1 MWSFTVLRRG
11 IKAMTRSI
19 SGFRLVAFLIVAALL
34 AFLIAKV
41 LAFALH
47 LFWVLTGYVLAFVI
61 AVVLLSWLWSRF
73 TRPSGGARGRP
84 DDGRDEFG
92 RRRY

>member
-1 MWSFTVLRRG
+1 M
-11 IKAMTRSI
+11 ARSI
-19 SGFRLVAFLIVAALL
+19 SGLRLVAFLIIAALL

-47 LFWVLTGYVLAFVI
+47 LFWVLTGYIFAFVI

-73 TRPSGGARGRP
+73 SKPSGSVQSRP

>member
-1 MWSFTVLRRG
+1 MMRTFSG
-11 IKAMTRSI
+11 I
-19 SGFRLVAFLIVAALL
+19 RLVVFLIVAAVL

-47 LFWVLTGYVLAFVI
+47 LFWVLTGYIFAFII
-61 AVVLLSWLWSRF
+61 AVMLLGWLWGRF
-73 TRPSGGARGRP
+73 AKPHNGARARY
-84 DDGRDEFG
+84 DEERDEFG

>member
-1 MWSFTVLRRG
+1 MARP
-11 IKAMTRSI
+11 M
-19 SGFRLVAFLIVAALL
+19 SGVRLVAFLIVAALL
-34 AFLIAKV
+34 ALVIAKV

-61 AVVLLSWLWSRF
+61 AIVLLMWLWGKLSKPSR
-73 TRPSGGARGRP
+73 TELT

>member
-1 MWSFTVLRRG
+1 MFLNGTSVRIVNMMRAF
-11 IKAMTRSI
+11 
-19 SGFRLVAFLIVAALL
+19 SGVRLVVFLIVAAVL

-47 LFWVLTGYVLAFVI
+47 LFWVLTGYVFAFVI
-61 AVVLLSWLWSRF
+61 AVVLLGWLWGRF
-73 TRPSGGARGRP
+73 AKPQNSSHATYDAE
-84 DDGRDEFG
+84 RDEFG

>member
-1 MWSFTVLRRG
+1 MMRAF
-11 IKAMTRSI
+11 
-19 SGFRLVAFLIVAALL
+19 SGVRLVIFLIVAAIL

-47 LFWVLTGYVLAFVI
+47 LFWVLTGYVFAFII
-61 AVVLLSWLWSRF
+61 AVVLLSWLWGRF
-73 TRPSGGARGRP
+73 AKPNNGGQPRYDAE
-84 DDGRDEFG
+84 RDEFG

>member
-1 MWSFTVLRRG
+1 MARAF
-11 IKAMTRSI
+11 
-19 SGFRLVAFLIVAALL
+19 SGVRLVVFLIVAAVL

-47 LFWVLTGYVLAFVI
+47 LFWVLTGYIFAFII
-61 AVVLLSWLWSRF
+61 AVILLGWLWGRF
-73 TRPSGGARGRP
+73 AKPNHPAQNRY
-84 DDGRDEFG
+84 DEERDAFG

>member
-1 MWSFTVLRRG
+1 M
-11 IKAMTRSI
+11 MRSM
-19 SGFRLVAFLIVAALL
+19 SGVRLALFLIVAAVL

-47 LFWVLTGYVLAFVI
+47 LFWVLTGYVFAFII
-61 AVVLLSWLWSRF
+61 AIVLLSWAWGKLSRPGHSERESF
-73 TRPSGGARGRP
+73 

>member
-1 MWSFTVLRRG
+1 
-11 IKAMTRSI
+11 MTRSI

-34 AFLIAKV
+34 AFIIAKV

-47 LFWVLTGYVLAFVI
+47 LFWVLTGYFVAFVI
-61 AVVLLSWLWSRF
+61 AVVLLSWLWARF
-73 TRPSGGARGRP
+73 SKPSGGGLSRP

>member
-1 MWSFTVLRRG
+1 MIRTF
-11 IKAMTRSI
+11 
-19 SGFRLVAFLIVAALL
+19 SGVRLVLFLIVAAVL

-47 LFWVLTGYVLAFVI
+47 LFWVLTGYVIAFII
-61 AVVLLSWLWSRF
+61 AVMLLGWLWGRF
-73 TRPSGGARGRP
+73 AKPGSSSRGRY
-84 DDGRDEFG
+84 DEERDEFG

>member
-1 MWSFTVLRRG
+1 M
-11 IKAMTRSI
+11 ARSM
-19 SGFRLVAFLIVAALL
+19 SGVRLVVFLIVAALL
-34 AFLIAKV
+34 AFVIAKV

-47 LFWVLTGYVLAFVI
+47 LFWVLTGYVFAFVI
-61 AVVLLSWLWSRF
+61 AIILLSWAWGKI
-73 TRPSGGARGRP
+73 SGPRGSTPR

>member
-1 MWSFTVLRRG
+1 MFLNGGSERVVKVMRAF
-11 IKAMTRSI
+11 
-19 SGFRLVAFLIVAALL
+19 SGVRLVVFLIVAAVL

-47 LFWVLTGYVLAFVI
+47 LFWVLTGYVFAFII
-61 AVVLLSWLWSRF
+61 AVVLLGWLWGRF
-73 TRPSGGARGRP
+73 AKPRNSARTMY
-84 DDGRDEFG
+84 DAERDEFG

>member
-1 MWSFTVLRRG
+1 MFLNGASERIVNMMRAF
-11 IKAMTRSI
+11 
-19 SGFRLVAFLIVAALL
+19 SGVRLVVFLLVAAVL

-47 LFWVLTGYVLAFVI
+47 LFWVLTGYVFAFVI
-61 AVVLLSWLWSRF
+61 AVVLLGWVWGRF
-73 TRPSGGARGRP
+73 AKPRNGAP
-84 DDGRDEFG
+84 ATYDPERDEFG

>member
-1 MWSFTVLRRG
+1 MMRTF
-11 IKAMTRSI
+11 
-19 SGFRLVAFLIVAALL
+19 SGVRLVVFLIVAAIL

-47 LFWVLTGYVLAFVI
+47 LFWVLTGYFVAFVI
-61 AVVLLSWLWSRF
+61 AVVLLGWLWGKI
-73 TRPSGGARGRP
+73 TKPARPAHDRY
-84 DDGRDEFG
+84 DAERDEFG

>member
-1 MWSFTVLRRG
+1 M
-11 IKAMTRSI
+11 ARSM
-19 SGFRLVAFLIVAALL
+19 SGVRLVVFLIVAALL
-34 AFLIAKV
+34 AFIIAKV

-47 LFWVLTGYVLAFVI
+47 LFWVLTGYVFAFII
-61 AVVLLSWLWSRF
+61 AIVLLSWAWGKVSK
-73 TRPSGGARGRP
+73 PSHSEPR

>member
-1 MWSFTVLRRG
+1 M
-11 IKAMTRSI
+11 MRSM
-19 SGFRLVAFLIVAALL
+19 SGVRLVLFLVVAAVL
-34 AFLIAKV
+34 AFIIAKV

-47 LFWVLTGYVLAFVI
+47 LFWVLTGYVFAFII
-61 AVVLLSWLWSRF
+61 AVVLLSWAWGKFSKPSRSA
-73 TRPSGGARGRP
+73 PV

>member
-1 MWSFTVLRRG
+1 M
-11 IKAMTRSI
+11 ARSM
-19 SGFRLVAFLIVAALL
+19 SGVRLVVFLIVAALL
-34 AFLIAKV
+34 AFIIAKV

-47 LFWVLTGYVLAFVI
+47 LFWVLTGYVFAFVI
-61 AVVLLSWLWSRF
+61 AIVLLSWAWGKLSKPSRSE
-73 TRPSGGARGRP
+73 RVPH

>member
-1 MWSFTVLRRG
+1 MMRAF
-11 IKAMTRSI
+11 
-19 SGFRLVAFLIVAALL
+19 SGVRLVVFLIVAAML

-47 LFWVLTGYVLAFVI
+47 LFWVLTGYVFAFVI
-61 AVVLLSWLWSRF
+61 AVVLLGWLWGRF
-73 TRPSGGARGRP
+73 AKPQNSAHPTYDAE
-84 DDGRDEFG
+84 RDEFG

>member
-1 MWSFTVLRRG
+1 MLR
-11 IKAMTRSI
+11 AI
-19 SGFRLVAFLIVAALL
+19 SGVRLVVFLIVAAVL

-47 LFWVLTGYVLAFVI
+47 LFWVLTGYVFAFVI
-61 AVVLLSWLWSRF
+61 AVVLLGWLWGRF
-73 TRPSGGARGRP
+73 TKPSHRTQDRY
-84 DDGRDEFG
+84 DEERDEYG

>member
-1 MWSFTVLRRG
+1 
-11 IKAMTRSI
+11 MTRSM
-19 SGFRLVAFLIVAALL
+19 SGVRLVVFLIVAALL

-47 LFWVLTGYVLAFVI
+47 LFWVLAGYALAFVLAI
-61 AVVLLSWLWSRF
+61 MLLTWIWGKMAK
-73 TRPSGGARGRP
+73 PGRGNSY

>member
-1 MWSFTVLRRG
+1 MMARAF
-11 IKAMTRSI
+11 
-19 SGFRLVAFLIVAALL
+19 SGVRLIVFLIIAAVL

-47 LFWVLTGYVLAFVI
+47 LFWVLTGYVFAFVI
-61 AVVLLSWLWSRF
+61 AVVLLGWLWGRF
-73 TRPSGGARGRP
+73 AKPQNNAPTRYDAE
-84 DDGRDEFG
+84 RDESG

>member
-1 MWSFTVLRRG
+1 M
-11 IKAMTRSI
+11 ARSM
-19 SGFRLVAFLIVAALL
+19 SGVRLVVFLIVAALL
-34 AFLIAKV
+34 AFVIAKV

-47 LFWVLTGYVLAFVI
+47 LFWVLTGYVFAFVI

-73 TRPSGGARGRP
+73 SKPSGASRERP

>member
-1 MWSFTVLRRG
+1 MLR
-11 IKAMTRSI
+11 TF
-19 SGFRLVAFLIVAALL
+19 SGVRLVAFLIVAALL

-61 AVVLLSWLWSRF
+61 ALVLLGWLWGRFAKPSR
-73 TRPSGGARGRP
+73 PARDRY
-84 DDGRDEFG
+84 DVERDEFG

>member
-1 MWSFTVLRRG
+1 MMRAF
-11 IKAMTRSI
+11 
-19 SGFRLVAFLIVAALL
+19 SGVRLVVFLIVAAVL

-47 LFWVLTGYVLAFVI
+47 LFWVLTGYMVAFII
-61 AVVLLSWLWSRF
+61 AVVLLGWLWGRF
-73 TRPSGGARGRP
+73 AKPHTGAPARY
-84 DDGRDEFG
+84 DEERDEFG